1 MSDPLH
7 FLSYTEILLL
17 KMVGMWD
24 LLTVAYNSLVL
35 PLSWMSCVFVSRFEE
50 DQQWMFCGCPLQFPL
65 DILQVKIGRRISFQP
80 QRCSA
85 MRVAMILTLP
95 LQQKS
100 LMLSSVGV
108 FHASPPGILLQIVA
122 LVHVSSPR
130 HFDLLSYSILS
141 NMKVGTFYHTRIWM
155 FPEETKSLIC

>member
-50 DQQWMFCGCPLQFPL
+50 DQQ
-65 DILQVKIGRRISFQP
+65 
-80 QRCSA
+80 
-85 MRVAMILTLP
+85 
-95 LQQKS
+95 
-100 LMLSSVGV
+100 
-108 FHASPPGILLQIVA
+108 
-122 LVHVSSPR
+122 
-130 HFDLLSYSILS
+130 
-141 NMKVGTFYHTRIWM
+141 
-155 FPEETKSLIC
+155 